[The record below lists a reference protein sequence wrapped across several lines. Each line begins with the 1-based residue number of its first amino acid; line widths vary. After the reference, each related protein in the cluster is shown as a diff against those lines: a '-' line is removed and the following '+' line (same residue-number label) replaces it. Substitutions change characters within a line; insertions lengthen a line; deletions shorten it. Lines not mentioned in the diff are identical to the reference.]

1 MPLDHFSL
9 SLLFLLGRGGIEE
22 GALGHSVG
30 LNTPVVPLL
39 GRLAHLER
47 AVHLVI

>member
-1 MPLDHFSL
+1 MPLDYFSL
-9 SLLFLLGRGGIEE
+9 NQLVLLGRGGIEE

-30 LNTPVVPLL
+30 LNTLVVPLL

-47 AVHLVI
+47 AVHLII